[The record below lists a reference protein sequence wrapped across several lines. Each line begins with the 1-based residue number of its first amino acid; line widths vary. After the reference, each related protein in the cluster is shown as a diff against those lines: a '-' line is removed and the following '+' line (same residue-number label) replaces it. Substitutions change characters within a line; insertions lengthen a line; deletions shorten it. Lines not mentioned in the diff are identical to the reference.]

1 MTHKKYNIQ
10 AKPKLYWLDVFL
22 AKPFKVCT
30 DGLLAFS
37 NANLSAS
44 VGSGSGIS
52 NLRRKAK

>member
-30 DGLLAFS
+30 DGLLAFF
-37 NANLSAS
+37 
-44 VGSGSGIS
+44 
-52 NLRRKAK
+52 